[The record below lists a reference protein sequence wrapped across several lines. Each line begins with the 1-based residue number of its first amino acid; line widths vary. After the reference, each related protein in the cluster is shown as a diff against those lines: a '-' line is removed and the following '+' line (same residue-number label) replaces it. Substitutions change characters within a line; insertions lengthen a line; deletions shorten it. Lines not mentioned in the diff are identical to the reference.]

1 MLGIRQQML
10 SRKLLAFSVKAGFLL
25 FVLLLTTHY
34 SLLTAQ
40 DLGNIKNEKPFAIS
54 GTASTSVGYYQSSSF
69 NGTRKPYSYSIMLA
83 PTISVYGVQIPF
95 NFTFTEGSKSASNPF
110 AQFGVNPY
118 YKWAKGYFGWTN
130 MSWSPT
136 TLNGKTF
143 LGAGIEINPSLF
155 RFGAF
160 YGRMNPAVKEN
171 LFGPNAQQPIYKRLG
186 WGLKIGVGNENN
198 YFDFIWLHAKDVVGS
213 IPKPSDTLNQLGYTP
228 AENAVFGIKSH
239 QAFGKKKNV
248 VWDLDGAASAYTRDL
263 NSQLIDIGTGIGTK
277 FLKIA
282 IPPHLSTS
290 YAWTV
295 HSSISYKAET
305 YNLGFDYN
313 RIQPEYQSMGVD
325 YIMNDQEK
333 VNLTQ
338 GCVAA
343 KKKINLSFSEFYQ
356 RDNLNKR
363 KSVMTNRTGLTGTL
377 ALNLNQNFG
386 FAFSYNNYITFQT
399 AGLKA
404 LNDTTKLLQIQQTL
418 VFSPHY
424 TFVGKKMVNNIFLTT
439 SYSRLDDLNQ
449 YTSKYLKNSKVNI
462 NLGQSLSVTAIAFGF
477 SPSINFLYSITP
489 VVKIFTVGPTVA
501 FSKSFL
507 KNKIST
513 STSITFVATMLN
525 SIWSSKT
532 ITNNI
537 GFSYRVTKNHAL
549 KLGNSIMYS
558 MNIANNTSEYKG
570 SITYTYT
577 FDYSVDKDR
586 KQSKSF

>member
-1 MLGIRQQML
+1 
-10 SRKLLAFSVKAGFLL
+10 
-25 FVLLLTTHY
+25 
-34 SLLTAQ
+34 
-40 DLGNIKNEKPFAIS
+40 
-54 GTASTSVGYYQSSSF
+54 
-69 NGTRKPYSYSIMLA
+69 
-83 PTISVYGVQIPF
+83 
-95 NFTFTEGSKSASNPF
+95 
-110 AQFGVNPY
+110 
-118 YKWAKGYFGWTN
+118 
-130 MSWSPT
+130 
-136 TLNGKTF
+136 
-143 LGAGIEINPSLF
+143 
-155 RFGAF
+155 
-160 YGRMNPAVKEN
+160 
-171 LFGPNAQQPIYKRLG
+171 
-186 WGLKIGVGNENN
+186 
-198 YFDFIWLHAKDVVGS
+198 
-213 IPKPSDTLNQLGYTP
+213 
-228 AENAVFGIKSH
+228 
-239 QAFGKKKNV
+239 
-248 VWDLDGAASAYTRDL
+248 
-263 NSQLIDIGTGIGTK
+263 
-277 FLKIA
+277 
-282 IPPHLSTS
+282 
-290 YAWTV
+290 
-295 HSSISYKAET
+295 
-305 YNLGFDYN
+305 
-313 RIQPEYQSMGVD
+313 
-325 YIMNDQEK
+325 
-333 VNLTQ
+333 
-338 GCVAA
+338 
-343 KKKINLSFSEFYQ
+343 
-356 RDNLNKR
+356 
-363 KSVMTNRTGLTGTL
+363 MTNRTGLTGTL